1 MLRRLTA
8 GSLTDLSA
16 HHHTSDPA
24 SRQACC
30 LGSELNSLS
39 DLDLY

>member
-16 HHHTSDPA
+16 HHTSDPA